1 MIGKSSHDSEG
12 TVQWVRSASTSSVVP
27 SVKNRST
34 RDEGR
39 GKQENT
45 HAHFGTCNNTC
56 CAISVS
62 GFAPTADDE
71 DAAAAAV
78 DAEAAADVVDSGT
91 VGGIVPMG

>member
-1 MIGKSSHDSEG
+1 M
-12 TVQWVRSASTSSVVP
+12 
-27 SVKNRST
+27 
-34 RDEGR
+34 R

-62 GFAPTADDE
+62 AFAPTADDE
-71 DAAAAAV
+71 DAAAAAAV
-78 DAEAAADVVDSGT
+78 DAEAAAADVVDSGT

>member
-1 MIGKSSHDSEG
+1 MPL
-12 TVQWVRSASTSSVVP
+12 ASPSSVVP
-27 SVKNRST
+27 SVKTRST
-34 RDEGR
+34 SDVRR

-62 GFAPTADDE
+62 AFAPTAAADDE

-78 DAEAAADVVDSGT
+78 DAEAAAADVVDSGT

>member
-1 MIGKSSHDSEG
+1 MPL
-12 TVQWVRSASTSSVVP
+12 ASPSSVVP

-34 RDEGR
+34 SDVRR

-62 GFAPTADDE
+62 AAAAFAPTVDDE
-71 DAAAAAV
+71 DAAAAVDTGAAAV
-78 DAEAAADVVDSGT
+78 DAVESAT
-91 VGGIVPMG
+91 VGGIVPIG